1 MTMKRAYPSPPAR
14 LLAPFELHDRIKN
27 VLSEQ
32 CPFYDMQRLPKTLKF
47 RARVTES
54 RARRIGKS
62 GEQQYVAY
70 RIVIPIQIAREL
82 DLKHDDLVDV
92 IITRS

>member
-1 MTMKRAYPSPPAR
+1 
-14 LLAPFELHDRIKN
+14 
-27 VLSEQ
+27 
-32 CPFYDMQRLPKTLKF
+32 MQRLPKAFKF

-54 RARRIGKS
+54 RARRVGKR

-70 RIVIPIQIAREL
+70 RIVIPIQVAREL
-82 DLKHDDLVDV
+82 DLKQDDLVDV